1 MVGTENDRDI
11 VIHNRRSD
19 LEQMIG
25 MYEREKRLG
34 NGDRKRSGWGIH
46 DRDGRGWNNGVNC
59 YRVLVGSEKMK
70 ERVKSK
76 ESVIGVIADRRI
88 GKDTSREAGECD
100 ESDETK
106 KRKEPAVVKVN
117 GIRGSG
123 FERNG
128 KRVKNDG
135 GNKKGKERDAQPVRD
150 QGEAK
155 AIFLRRNIAKRK
167 WDQWNQCN

>member
-1 MVGTENDRDI
+1 M
-11 VIHNRRSD
+11 
-19 LEQMIG
+19 
-25 MYEREKRLG
+25 
-34 NGDRKRSGWGIH
+34 
-46 DRDGRGWNNGVNC
+46 
-59 YRVLVGSEKMK
+59 
-70 ERVKSK
+70 
-76 ESVIGVIADRRI
+76 
-88 GKDTSREAGECD
+88 
-100 ESDETK
+100 
-106 KRKEPAVVKVN
+106 VKVN